1 MINYEWVIYSFFFI
15 YNSLNI
21 KLNYYLKTELH
32 LAPAIFYLIAN
43 SIFAFSLYQYNILIL
58 MGICLLNIVFS
69 IIMICQYIYY
79 NKFYT
84 PILYHIIN

>member
-1 MINYEWVIYSFFFI
+1 MINYEWVIYLFFFI

-43 SIFAFSLYQYNILIL
+43 SIFVFSLYQHNLLIL